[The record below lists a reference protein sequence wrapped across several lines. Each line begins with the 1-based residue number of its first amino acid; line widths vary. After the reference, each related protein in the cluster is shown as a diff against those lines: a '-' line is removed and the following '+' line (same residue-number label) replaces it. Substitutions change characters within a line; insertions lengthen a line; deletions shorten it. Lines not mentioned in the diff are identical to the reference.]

1 MMRFDVL
8 TLFPRMFDDPLN
20 ESVLKRAQERKH
32 IEIVVHNIRDF
43 GLGRHRIVD
52 DTPFG
57 GGGGMVM
64 KPEPLVRAIE
74 SMKKPHP
81 AARVLLMTPQ
91 GVPLGSDHVRRL
103 AEYRHLVL
111 VCGRYEGIDER
122 VRVEFVDEEV
132 SIGDYVLTGGEL
144 AAMVLI
150 DAVSRQIQGVLGH
163 KNAAHEDSFSEGLL
177 EYPQYTKPRDFRG
190 LRVPEVLIS
199 GNHEEIKRWRRR
211 ESIRRTWLRRPD
223 LLRKADLSPEDLTTI
238 AEWEQEGESCRET
251 A

>member
-1 MMRFDVL
+1 MIRFDVL

-20 ESVLKRAQERKH
+20 ESVLKRAQEQKR
-32 IEIVVHNIRDF
+32 IEIIVHDIRDF

-64 KPEPLVRAIE
+64 KPEPLVQAIE
-74 SMKKPHP
+74 SVKKPYP
-81 AARVLLMTPQ
+81 SARVVLLTPQ
-91 GVPLGSDHVRRL
+91 GAPLDADHVRRL

-122 VRVEFVDEEV
+122 VRVGFVDEEI

-150 DAVSRQIQGVLGH
+150 DTVSRQIRGVLGH
-163 KNAAHEDSFSEGLL
+163 ENAAHEDSFSEGLL
-177 EYPQYTKPRDFRG
+177 EYPHYTKPRDFRG
-190 LRVPEVLIS
+190 LRVPEILMS
-199 GNHEEIKRWRRR
+199 GNHEEIKRWRRK

-223 LLRKADLSPEDLTTI
+223 LLRRADLSREDLTAI

>member
-8 TLFPRMFDDPLN
+8 TLFPRMFDHPLN

-32 IEIVVHNIRDF
+32 IEIAVHNIRDF
-43 GLGRHRIVD
+43 GVGRHRIVD

-64 KPEPLVRAIE
+64 KPEPLVRAVE
-74 SMKKPHP
+74 SVKKPHP
-81 AARVLLMTPQ
+81 SARVVLMTPQ
-91 GVPLGSDHVRRL
+91 GVPLGSDLVRRL
-103 AEYRHLVL
+103 VEYRHLVL

-122 VRVEFVDEEV
+122 VRVGFVDEEI

-163 KNAAHEDSFSEGLL
+163 ENAAHEDSFSEGLL
-177 EYPQYTKPRDFRG
+177 EYPHYTKPRDFRG
-190 LRVPEVLIS
+190 LRVPEVLMS
-199 GNHEEIKRWRRR
+199 GNHEEIKRWRRK

-223 LLRKADLSPEDLTTI
+223 LLRRADLSREDLTAI
-238 AEWEQEGESCRET
+238 AEWEQEGASCRET